1 MTPRLPRIVV
11 VLGLVSFLNDAASEM
26 ITPLL
31 PVFLATTL
39 GAGPAIVGLV
49 EGLAESLSSIL
60 KLVSGWLVDRGWS
73 ARRLVLGGYG
83 LSNSVRPLL
92 GLALGWAWV
101 LVLRALDRI
110 GKGLR
115 TSPRDAMIA
124 VSVPFVD
131 RGRAFGFHRGMDHA
145 GAMLGAAIAF
155 ALLYAGVEMQA
166 VFMLSVIP
174 GIAVMLLLWCGLSQP
189 VIATRA
195 ERLPLSWQ
203 GLAWP
208 LRGLI
213 LSTGVLAL
221 ATVPE
226 AFLVLWAME
235 HGVSNAAIPLLW
247 MLAHA
252 CKSILAYA
260 AGDLSDRLGRVA
272 VVVAG
277 WSGRIAVIALIMT
290 LGDGPLTVWCLF
302 VAYGAALAC
311 SEGAERAL
319 IGDYAPSAQKAT
331 AFGLYHLVSSLFAL
345 PGAVGLGLL
354 WEWQGWNAAL
364 VTAAVVT
371 AVAAGV
377 FLTLVSRMSGSARAG
392 LQDAS

>member
-1 MTPRLPRIVV
+1 MASRLPRIVV

-189 VIATRA
+189 VIAA
-195 ERLPLSWQ
+195 
-203 GLAWP
+203 
-208 LRGLI
+208 RG
-213 LSTGVLAL
+213 
-221 ATVPE
+221 ATPR
-226 AFLVLWAME
+226 
-235 HGVSNAAIPLLW
+235 S
-247 MLAHA
+247 
-252 CKSILAYA
+252 
-260 AGDLSDRLGRVA
+260 AGKGSRGR
-272 VVVAG
+272 
-277 WSGRIAVIALIMT
+277 SG
-290 LGDGPLTVWCLF
+290 D
-302 VAYGAALAC
+302 
-311 SEGAERAL
+311 
-319 IGDYAPSAQKAT
+319 
-331 AFGLYHLVSSLFAL
+331 
-345 PGAVGLGLL
+345 
-354 WEWQGWNAAL
+354 
-364 VTAAVVT
+364 
-371 AVAAGV
+371 
-377 FLTLVSRMSGSARAG
+377 
-392 LQDAS
+392 

>member
-1 MTPRLPRIVV
+1 MAPRLPRIVV
-11 VLGLVSFLNDAASEM
+11 VLGLVAFLNDAASEM

-31 PVFLATTL
+31 PVFLVTTL
-39 GAGPAIVGLV
+39 GAGPAIVGLI

-83 LSNSVRPLL
+83 LSNTVRPLL
-92 GLALGWAWV
+92 GLALGWTWV

-155 ALLYAGVEMQA
+155 ALLYAGAEMES

-174 GIAVMLLLWCGLSQP
+174 GILAMLLLWRVLPKP
-189 VIATRA
+189 VIAHCV
-195 ERLPLSWQ
+195 EHVPLRWQ

-213 LSTGVLAL
+213 LSSGVLAL

-235 HGVSNAAIPLLW
+235 HGVGNAAIPLLW

-272 VVVAG
+272 VVVTG
-277 WSGRIAVIALIMT
+277 WSGRIAVIVLIMT
-290 LGDGPLTVWCLF
+290 LGEEPLTVWCLF

-331 AFGLYHLVSSLFAL
+331 VFGLYHLVSSLFAL

-377 FLTLVSRMSGSARAG
+377 FLTLVSRMSVSARAG
-392 LQDAS
+392 FQDAG

>member
-1 MTPRLPRIVV
+1 MAPRLPRTVV

-31 PVFLATTL
+31 PIFLVSAL

-49 EGLAESLSSIL
+49 EGIAESLSSIL
-60 KLVSGWLVDRGWS
+60 KLVSGWLVDRGWR

-92 GLALGWAWV
+92 GLAFGWTWV

-124 VSVPFVD
+124 VSVVD

-155 ALLYAGVEMQA
+155 ALLYAGVEMQS
-166 VFMLSVIP
+166 VFMLSVVP
-174 GIAVMLLLWCGLSQP
+174 GILAMLLLWRGLPQP
-189 VIATRA
+189 VIAFRA
-195 ERLPLSWQ
+195 ERSPLSWQ

-226 AFLVLWAME
+226 AFLVLWATE
-235 HGVSNAAIPLLW
+235 HGVGNAAIPLLW

-277 WSGRIAVIALIMT
+277 WSGRIAVIVLIMT
-290 LGDGPLTVWCLF
+290 LGEGPVAVWCLF

-319 IGDYAPSAQKAT
+319 IGDYAPNAQKGT

-371 AVAAGV
+371 AIAAGV
-377 FLTLVSRMSGSARAG
+377 FLTLASRMSVSARAG
-392 LQDAS
+392 LQDVG